1 MSTEYNEWYHPYK
14 PAKEYNKKVAYFSME
29 FAVHQA
35 LKIYSGGLGFLSGSH
50 MRSAFDLK
58 QNVIGIGMLWKYG
71 YYDQGRNEDQT
82 LRTNFIEK
90 HYNFLEDSG
99 IEVEIQ
105 LHDNPCVKVR
115 AYVLKPEIFGSV
127 PLYLLSTDV
136 PGNDY
141 LSKTI
146 TNHLYDANELTRI
159 SQSIVLGIG
168 GAKIVEAL
176 GGADV
181 YHLNEGHALP
191 AFYYLKNKGVKKNQM
206 VFTTHTPEKA
216 GNEERD
222 ARHLNRCGFFGRM
235 LSEEELQKET
245 VNGGMINYTV
255 SALRMAKKSNAVSKL
270 HAKVSQDMW
279 KNFDGISK
287 IIPITNA
294 QNQVFWQDEEVNRAF
309 KKKNVKAYKKRKIE
323 LKKELF
329 DEVLNQ
335 TEKLF
340 DPNVLT
346 IVWARRFAGYKR
358 ADLLLHD
365 LERFEKLISNAKY
378 PIQIIWAGKPYP
390 FDYYA
395 IDIFNHLVN
404 YSKYSPN
411 LAVLVGYE
419 MELSRKLKAGSDIW
433 LNTPRITREAS
444 GTSGMTAA
452 MNGSVN
458 VSTNDGWIPEFAK
471 DGENCFVFPEIDF
484 NLPVWDQD
492 KLDSDNLYDILENKV
507 LPTYYD
513 NPKKWQQIVFTG
525 IDDVIPNLQ
534 VEEWQTNIT
543 KNCINRCKSQKSSL
557 ILKIMRAFFITD
569 IN

>member
-1 MSTEYNEWYHPYK
+1 MESKYSKWYHPYK
-14 PAKEYNKKVAYFSME
+14 PAKEYDKKVAYFSME
-29 FAVHQA
+29 FGIHQA
-35 LKIYSGGLGFLSGSH
+35 LKIYSGGLGFLAGSH
-50 MRSAFDLK
+50 MRSGFELK
-58 QNVIGIGMLWKYG
+58 QNMIGIGMLWKYG
-71 YYDQGRNEDQT
+71 YYDQARNEDQT
-82 LRTNFIEK
+82 LRVDFIEK
-90 HYNFLEDSG
+90 TYNFLEDTG

-105 LHDNPCVKVR
+105 LHDNPNVKVR
-115 AYVLKPEIFGSV
+115 AYVLKPEIFGTV
-127 PLYLLSTDV
+127 PIYLLSTDV
-136 PGNDY
+136 EGNDY

-146 TNHLYDANELTRI
+146 TNHLYDANEMTRI
-159 SQSIVLGIG
+159 SQSIVLGVG
-168 GAKIVEAL
+168 GAKVVEAL
-176 GGADV
+176 GGADI

-191 AFYYLKNKGVKKNQM
+191 AFYYLRDHGVKKNQM

-222 ARHLNRCGFFGRM
+222 ARLLNRCGFFGRM
-235 LSEEELQKET
+235 LSENELEKEM

-255 SALRMAKKSNAVSKL
+255 SALRLAKRANAVSEL
-270 HAKVSQDMW
+270 HAKVSKEMW
-279 KNFDGISK
+279 KDFEDICN

-294 QNQVFWQDEEVNRAF
+294 QNKKFWQDEKIE
-309 KKKNVKAYKKRKIE
+309 KAWIKRDAKSYKKRKLE
-323 LKKELF
+323 LKKDLF

-358 ADLLLHD
+358 AELLLHD
-365 LERFEKLISNAKY
+365 LERFKKLISNSKY

-404 YSKYSPN
+404 FSKTIPN
-411 LAVLVGYE
+411 LAVLIGYE
-419 MELSRKLKAGSDIW
+419 MDLSKRLKCGSDIW

-458 VSTNDGWIPEFAK
+458 VSINDGWIPEFQK
-471 DGENCFVFPEIDF
+471 NGKNCFVLPELDH

-492 KLDSDNLYDILENKV
+492 KLDADNLYQILEEKV
-507 LPTYYD
+507 ILTFYD
-513 NPKKWQQIVFTG
+513 KPLKWQEIVFNG
-525 IDDVIPNLQ
+525 IDDVMPDFRSKRMANQYYKELY
-534 VEEWQTNIT
+534 
-543 KNCINRCKSQKSSL
+543 K
-557 ILKIMRAFFITD
+557 
-569 IN
+569 

>member
-1 MSTEYNEWYHPYK
+1 MASNYNKWYHPYK
-14 PAKEYNKKVAYFSME
+14 PVKQFDKKVAYFSME
-29 FAVHQA
+29 FGIHQA
-35 LKIYSGGLGFLSGSH
+35 LKIYSGGLGFLAGSH
-50 MRSAFDLK
+50 MRSAFELK
-58 QNVIGIGMLWKYG
+58 QNMIGIGMLWKYG

-82 LRTNFIEK
+82 LQTNFIEK
-90 HYNFLEDSG
+90 NYSFLEDSG
-99 IEVEIQ
+99 LEVEVQ
-105 LHDNPCVKVR
+105 LHDNPSVKVR
-115 AYVLKPEIFGSV
+115 AMVLKPEIFGSV
-127 PLYLLSTDV
+127 PIYLLTTDV
-136 PGNDY
+136 EGNDY

-168 GAKIVEAL
+168 GAKIVESL

-191 AFYYLKNKGVKKNQM
+191 AFYYLRDQGVKKDQM

-222 ARHLNRCGFFGRM
+222 GRHLNRCGFFGRN
-235 LSEEELQKET
+235 LSEKELLKEM
-245 VNGGMINYTV
+245 VNGGMLNYTV
-255 SALRMAKKSNAVSKL
+255 SALRMAKKTNAVSKL
-270 HAKVSQDMW
+270 HAKVSREMW
-279 KNFDGISK
+279 KGYKGISK

-294 QNQVFWQDEEVNRAF
+294 QNQNFWQDKTIGKAF
-309 KKKNVKAYKKRKIE
+309 DENNIEAYTKRKTE
-323 LKKELF
+323 LKAALF
-329 DEVLNQ
+329 NEVLNQ

-365 LERFEKLISNAKY
+365 LKRFEKLISNKKY

-390 FDYYA
+390 MDFYA

-404 YSKYSPN
+404 YTKYAKN
-411 LAVLVGYE
+411 LAVLIGYE
-419 MELSRKLKAGSDIW
+419 IDLSRKLKAGSDIW

-458 VSTNDGWIPEFAK
+458 VSVNDGWMPEFAK
-471 DGENCFVFPEIDF
+471 DEENSFIFPEVDH

-492 KLDSDNLYDILENKV
+492 KIDSESLYDILENKI
-507 LPTYYD
+507 LPTFYDHPEKWKKIAFNGIRDVRKEFKSRRMAKQYY
-513 NPKKWQQIVFTG
+513 KE
-525 IDDVIPNLQ
+525 LY
-534 VEEWQTNIT
+534 
-543 KNCINRCKSQKSSL
+543 
-557 ILKIMRAFFITD
+557 
-569 IN
+569 